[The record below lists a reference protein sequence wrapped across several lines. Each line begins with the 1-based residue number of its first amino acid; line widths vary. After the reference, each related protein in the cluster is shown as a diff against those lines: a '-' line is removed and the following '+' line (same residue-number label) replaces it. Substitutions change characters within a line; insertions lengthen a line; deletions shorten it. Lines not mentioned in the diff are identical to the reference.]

1 MFYRDNSDHNN
12 AYGYA
17 ENFKADND
25 ALTPN
30 NTNTSNRENTHYCEY
45 WIQLTG
51 KCITFVAKSK
61 NGSNDS
67 CVAAGTLITLADG
80 TMVPVE
86 TLTGNEKLLIYDHEK
101 GCYSTE
107 NINFIEVDSE
117 DYYNVINLCFD
128 NGVTSRVIYEHAF
141 FDLDLMKY
149 VYITEDSYT
158 SYVGHRFY
166 TGGLVDGKY
175 VSGETVLAEAFI
187 TNERTVA
194 YSLVTDYHLDYFTD
208 GLLSIPGGIAGL
220 FNIFEYDEGT
230 LQYNAE
236 QKQKDIETYGLCSYE
251 EFKDVVS
258 YDTFMKYPT
267 IYFKVSI
274 GKGIMTEEDLQYL
287 IERYALRYNE
297 PSATTTHVVHQQQTT
312 VAPY

>member
-1 MFYRDNSDHNN
+1 MKPGTVVTVSVAPANNYEGEKVDVAGAPYSNN
-12 AYGYA
+12 A
-17 ENFKADND
+17 F
-25 ALTPN
+25 TMPT
-30 NTNTSNRENTHYCEY
+30 TNVTV
-45 WIQLTG
+45 TG
-51 KCITFVAKSK
+51 SATKQ
-61 NGSNDS
+61 

-80 TMVPVE
+80 TAVPVE

-107 NINFIEVDSE
+107 SINFIEADSE
-117 DYYNVINLCFD
+117 DYYNVINLCFN

-149 VYITEDSYT
+149 VYITKDSYT

-166 TGGLVDGKY
+166 TGGMVDGEY
-175 VSGETVLAEAFI
+175 VSGEAVLAEAFI

-208 GLLSIPGGIAGL
+208 GLLSIPGGITGL

-297 PSATTTHVVHQQQTT
+297 PSATTARVARQQQTT